1 MIAYYEE
8 PDFKVVMFETEEIM
22 SASTFQPE
30 TDEDGWTT
38 DIVKP

>member
-1 MIAYYEE
+1 MRANYEE

-22 SASTFQPE
+22 TLSTQPE

>member
-1 MIAYYEE
+1 MRAYYEE
-8 PDFKVVMFETEEIM
+8 PDFKVIMFETEEIM
-22 SASTFQPE
+22 TDSTFQPE